1 MSLSALRKFVLPPV
15 IASAAVFSAM
25 SFPLAVL
32 GDKPI
37 NIRFEEEPIFDG
49 RLRDIAPPYVVAITA
64 LSLGAGIAAAAVS
77 GWRNSSRKSSEF
89 EQQLTQLEENLEQK
103 DKLLKELKL
112 SESRLQLSGLN
123 NFLDEEI
130 PFDSYVNRNSS
141 PTVVTQPIVAQI
153 PVQTYQQVVNAL
165 PSVAAAS
172 VARESVANQS
182 KVANAASAFAS
193 GQTYMMKNGQ
203 PQINNP
209 REAQSNVTAQ
219 EFEALQIQLRVMME
233 QMQMMQNSLQQQPHA
248 TSNVAIAD
256 RFQVY
261 YEAPNTDEVKF

>member
-89 EQQLTQLEENLEQK
+89 EQQLTKLEENLEQK
-103 DKLLKELKL
+103 DKLLKELNL

-123 NFLDEEI
+123 NFLDEEV
-130 PFDSYVNRNSS
+130 PFDSYVNRNA
-141 PTVVTQPIVAQI
+141 PPAVVTQPVVAQT
-153 PVQTYQQVVNAL
+153 PVQTYQQVVNSL
-165 PSVAAAS
+165 PSRVAKPL
-172 VARESVANQS
+172 ANQS
-182 KVANAASAFAS
+182 KFANASSAFAS
-193 GQTYMMKNGQ
+193 GQTYMMKHGQ
-203 PQINNP
+203 TQSNNTK
-209 REAQSNVTAQ
+209 ESQGNVTAQ
-219 EFEALQIQLRVMME
+219 EFEALQIQLREMME
-233 QMQMMQNSLQQQPHA
+233 RMQMMQNSLEQKPHA
-248 TSNVAIAD
+248 ANNVAMAN

-261 YEAPNTDEVKF
+261 YEAASTDEVKF

>member
-89 EQQLTQLEENLEQK
+89 EQQLTKLEEHLEQK
-103 DKLLKELKL
+103 DKLLKELNL

-123 NFLDEEI
+123 NFLDEEV
-130 PFDSYVNRNSS
+130 PFDSYVNRNAS
-141 PTVVTQPIVAQI
+141 PTVVTQPVVAQTPVQR
-153 PVQTYQQVVNAL
+153 PVQTYEQVVNSL
-165 PSVAAAS
+165 PSRVGKP
-172 VARESVANQS
+172 VANQS
-182 KVANAASAFAS
+182 KVVNASSAFAS
-193 GQTYMMKNGQ
+193 GQTYMTNYGQ
-203 PQINNP
+203 PQTNNI
-209 REAQSNVTAQ
+209 REGQGNVTAQ
-219 EFEALQIQLRVMME
+219 EFEALQIQLREMMDR
-233 QMQMMQNSLQQQPHA
+233 MQMMQNSLQQQPHA
-248 TSNVAIAD
+248 TSNVPMAN

-261 YEAPNTDEVKF
+261 YEAANTDEVKF